1 MHRFASGLFS
11 LLLIIVIAIAG
22 SVWWLEKWLD
32 RPGPLSEP
40 TITTLKLGTSV
51 RSIARQL
58 ADIKAVDNPH
68 LFMLAVAMGRNH
80 SLLKAGEYEF
90 PEKAKPRTIIRILTF
105 GETLVH
111 KLTIPE
117 GLTRSEVMDLIETT
131 AALSGEVETLPTEGS
146 LLPETYHFSRGE
158 TRNDLIDRMN
168 TAMQTT
174 LQDLWSK
181 RRADLPYSSPSE
193 ALVMASIIEKETGL
207 ESERARVA
215 AVFVNRLRLEM
226 PLQSD
231 PTVFYSLT
239 KGAGHLGRPLAR
251 SDLKNPSIYNTY
263 VHTGLPPGA
272 IANPGRS
279 SIIAALNP
287 DDSDELYFVADG
299 HGGHRFAR
307 TLSEHNRN
315 VATFRRTRAAVKQC
329 VECEHDVQ

>member
-11 LLLIIVIAIAG
+11 LLLIIITTIAG
-22 SVWWLEKWLD
+22 GVWWLERWLD

-40 TITTLKLGTSV
+40 TIAILEPGTGV
-51 RSIARQL
+51 RSIAEQL
-58 ADIKAVDNPH
+58 ADIEAVDNPY
-68 LFMLAVAMGRNH
+68 FFVLAVGMSRNH
-80 SLLKAGEYEF
+80 RLLKAGEYEF
-90 PEKAKPRTIIRILTF
+90 PKKVNPRTILRILNA

-111 KLTIPE
+111 KLTVPE
-117 GLTRSEVMDLIETT
+117 GLTRSEVLDLIENTT
-131 AALSGEVETLPTEGS
+131 ALSGEVKTVPTEGS

-158 TRNDLIDRMN
+158 NRNALIARME
-168 TAMQTT
+168 TSVQAT
-174 LQDLWSK
+174 LQDLWGK
-181 RRADLPYSSPSE
+181 RRAGLPYSSPSE

-207 ESERARVA
+207 ERERARVA
-215 AVFVNRLRLEM
+215 AVFVNRLRLKI

-231 PTVFYSLT
+231 PTVLYSLT
-239 KGAGHLGRPLAR
+239 KGARQLGRPLAR
-251 SDLKNPSIYNTY
+251 SDLKNPSTYNTY
-263 VHTGLPPGA
+263 LHTGLPPGA

-315 VATFRRTRAAVKQC
+315 VATFRRARAKVR
-329 VECEHDVQ
+329 ECGTC